1 MRHFFAFFAC
11 LLATATTALASAPAP
26 ARLGILMPVGPKDYH
41 VVFDNMKIDR
51 HEQFGPFA
59 YDVGTIRGVPVVV
72 TIPSGDGPLIRSFA
86 AAEMLHHYNIKAILY
101 PGTSGAHLPT
111 DRMRVGDIVLGAENV
126 DFGNFFIS
134 HSGEIEASQFETK
147 GAYAGLYT
155 DPRLLSAL
163 ACAAQRVVSRSTVP
177 AWLDANAQERKPDI
191 FYFGIQGT
199 SRMWLA
205 DVDLMS
211 KIQRTFH
218 EVDEDGDWYSD
229 LLAVMYHVP
238 FIEVSAISD
247 SIS

>member
-1 MRHFFAFFAC
+1 
-11 LLATATTALASAPAP
+11 
-26 ARLGILMPVGPKDYH
+26 MPVGPKDYH